1 MARGSWQRILGGIIA
16 ALPLI
21 AAPLAPTA
29 AQPATPTSNAPAT
42 KPAKPRSTTVTT
54 AHSASHKVAVRLAT
68 PPRHPAGKVA
78 AAKHHEL
85 TRKPAEEARIKEAR
99 AKSLATLEKK
109 RAAASFAAAKRGPPD
124 HASSAEH
131 SVAMATFEAARSSP
145 RTAPPIAIT
154 KAQAPALHPPA
165 TQMAIPATQLAPSQQ
180 APSPAT
186 KPAAAPVLAALASAA
201 AREPAA
207 ATANAI
213 PVVNHQTATAFVGS
227 FLKEAFRLAKQNG
240 ATSLQRRAAL
250 AELFASNMDVKRIA
264 GYTTSDQLTQK
275 APDIQQRFRTILVS
289 YLVETY
295 YPQLELAADP
305 SVRVD
310 TAAAEPLGDG
320 TAVVWTTFTKDGW
333 GSQSVQ
339 WHLAPENGS
348 YRIVDIFTTGASLV
362 QMERDTFQSV
372 MRNGGFNELMAKLDA
387 RTKELASAA
396 TE

>member
-1 MARGSWQRILGGIIA
+1 MVREIRRGIFGGIVA

-21 AAPLAPTA
+21 AAPLAPTT
-29 AQPATPTSNAPAT
+29 AQPTTPTSNVAAT
-42 KPAKPRSTTVTT
+42 KPAEPRSTAVRTEL
-54 AHSASHKVAVRLAT
+54 SAAHKVVARLAT
-68 PPRHPAGKVA
+68 QSHHPAAKLA
-78 AAKHHEL
+78 TAKHHAL
-85 TRKPAEEARIKEAR
+85 TRKLAEEATIKEAR
-99 AKSLATLEKK
+99 AKRLAALEKK
-109 RAAASFAAAKRGPPD
+109 RAAAKFAAAKRGPLP
-124 HASSAEH
+124 SRTRTAEH
-131 SVAMATFEAARSSP
+131 GVATATSETARSSP
-145 RTAPPIAIT
+145 HAAPPIEMAKVANPHST
-154 KAQAPALHPPA
+154 AAPAAIAATLPVPA
-165 TQMAIPATQLAPSQQ
+165 QR
-180 APSPAT
+180 APSPEA
-186 KPAAAPVLAALASAA
+186 KPTAVPVLAALTPAA
-201 AREPAA
+201 PHEPAA
-207 ATANAI
+207 APPNAI
-213 PVVNHQTATAFVGS
+213 SVSNHQTAAAFVGS

-250 AELFASNMDVKRIA
+250 AELFANNMDVKRIA
-264 GYTTSDQLTQK
+264 GYTTSDQLTQM

-310 TAAAEPLGDG
+310 TAAAEPLSDG

-339 WHLAPENGS
+339 WHLAPENGG
-348 YRIVDIFTTGASLV
+348 YRIVDIFTAGASLV